1 MGRSFTYV
9 YTAELGDPAED
20 LAVATVLMIVGGKLV
35 LLRPRKVC
43 TILYSDEVVHSAVA
57 SRRRVR

>member
-1 MGRSFTYV
+1 MIL
-9 YTAELGDPAED
+9 AELGDPAED

-43 TILYSDEVVHSAVA
+43 RDPPKRYPCF
-57 SRRRVR
+57 